1 MTKPS
6 LPNDPNHDPT
16 LDVLDEKLA
25 QLDTSVLPERDLWPA
40 ISAEINAE
48 SEASTSTW
56 RVMSIAATVVLGLVA
71 SVLLLKT
78 DQDAANEAPAV
89 ARDTTSPVEAPP
101 FAFDLPTVQLTSY
114 PGDAYS
120 DAREDEL
127 AELESRIQSLP
138 PEQRAIVET
147 NLATIREAL
156 ADIDAAL
163 LDDPE
168 STALKELLV
177 KTYQR
182 ELETINKVSR
192 IADSVRVDL

>member
-1 MTKPS
+1 MTNSS
-6 LPNDPNHDPT
+6 LPNDPNSDPQM
-16 LDVLDEKLA
+16 DRLDEKLA

-40 ISAEINAE
+40 IAAEI
-48 SEASTSTW
+48 STAPVKTASTW
-56 RVMSIAATVVLGLVA
+56 RVMSLAATVVFGLVA
-71 SVLLLKT
+71 GVLLLKPNPT
-78 DQDAANEAPAV
+78 GEAPTV
-89 ARDTTSPVEAPP
+89 ARETLPTVESPP

-114 PGDAYS
+114 PGDSYGE
-120 DAREDEL
+120 ARDDEL
-127 AELESRIQSLP
+127 AELEARIQSLP
-138 PEQRAIVET
+138 PEQRAIVES
-147 NLATIREAL
+147 NLATIRDAL

-182 ELETINKVSR
+182 ELETINKVNR